1 MKRNSRAATCVFVLC
16 VSAFAAPPAR
26 VAEAMQTGLWKIK
39 MTRDVG
45 GKVAPA
51 NEVTQCIKPDQVMQ
65 PETMSPGQQKTPN
78 CKMLDLKTEG
88 NKTSFRTVC
97 SGPREM
103 EMVSTITYHSPQH
116 YTNVMRTT
124 GTSGGRPINSTMTI
138 DAQRIGDC
146 PK

>member
-1 MKRNSRAATCVFVLC
+1 MKQNSHTATCVFILS
-16 VSAFAAPPAR
+16 VSALAASPATA
-26 VAEAMQTGLWKIK
+26 AEKMQPGLWKMK

-45 GKVAPA
+45 GQAAPA
-51 NEVTQCIKPDQVMQ
+51 QEVTQCIKPDQVMQ

-97 SGPREM
+97 SGPREI
-103 EMVSTITYHSPQH
+103 EMVSTITYLSPQH
-116 YTNVMRTT
+116 YTSVMRTT